1 MLIISGIT
9 ACLLTLLLT
18 ALSLRISVLRMRY
31 RISFGH
37 GNQRDLEVAIRA
49 HGNGLEQSLLFLLLL
64 VIAESLRPP
73 SPLLTSIAIGFV
85 AARVLHAAAISIR
98 MLLVRQIA
106 HVASLLLQWSC
117 CALIAWKAA
126 AL

>member
-1 MLIISGIT
+1 MLIISGIA
-9 ACLLTLLLT
+9 ACTLTLLLT

-31 RISFGH
+31 RISYGH

-73 SPLLTSIAIGFV
+73 SPILTSIAISFV
-85 AARVLHAAAISIR
+85 AARILHAAAISMR
-98 MLLVRQIA
+98 MLLARQIA
-106 HVASLLLQWSC
+106 HVASLLLQLSC

>member
-9 ACLLTLLLT
+9 ACTLTLLLT
-18 ALSLRISVLRMRY
+18 ALSVNISRLRMRY

-37 GNQRDLEVAIRA
+37 GNQRDLEIAIRA
-49 HGNGLEQSLLFLLLL
+49 HGNSLEQSLLFLLLL
-64 VIAESLRPP
+64 VIAESLQLPNH
-73 SPLLTSIAIGFV
+73 LLTSIAIGFV
-85 AARVLHAAAISIR
+85 AARILHAAAISMR
-98 MLLVRQIA
+98 MLLARQIA
-106 HVASLLLQWSC
+106 HVASLLLQLSC